1 MYAFLA
7 SLIVRVPKRKNSFRE
22 ILEEKKESK
31 DILVIDKDDYK
42 DHEDVE
48 AEPIIMMEVTNEL
61 SLSGPDVKI
70 NHKAADVKRVNVT
83 NHKIR

>member
-1 MYAFLA
+1 M
-7 SLIVRVPKRKNSFRE
+7 IVRVPKRKNSFRK
-22 ILEEKKESK
+22 ILDEKKESK
-31 DILVIDKDDYK
+31 EILVIDKDDYK

-61 SLSGPDVKI
+61 SLSGPDVK
-70 NHKAADVKRVNVT
+70 KAADVKRVNVT